1 MTHPRDARPRSSDMS
16 PDLVSRRALLALGLA
31 TFAAPALAAPPR
43 AGRLA
48 FAVFRNGVEVGR
60 HRMTFQGPADAPRVL
75 TEVEMLVKLGPVPVF
90 RYRHTADERWADGRF
105 ASLETRTDANGKV
118 RRVAA
123 RRTPGGV
130 VIEAGKSRI
139 VAPAAAAPMGSAVS
153 DFSASSSSRS
163 ISRSLPSRRS
173 AASEAVVCPPLT
185 IWKSLIEDR
194 SFVPLGFPDRQ
205 WRADHCVHSSRGISL
220 SRGHQ

>member
-1 MTHPRDARPRSSDMS
+1 MS

-139 VAPAAAAPMGSAVS
+139 VAPAAAAPLTHWNAEILSGPL
-153 DFSASSSSRS
+153 FNPQEGKLLR
-163 ISRSLPSRRS
+163 IS
-173 AASEAVVCPPLT
+173 AARRGPDTIRTAEGDSLRATRWSLRGEAEIDNWYDEAGAWAALSG
-185 IWKSLIEDR
+185 KL
-194 SFVPLGFPDRQ
+194 PDG
-205 WRADHCVHSSRGISL
+205 SRMEYRRL
-220 SRGHQ
+220 A